1 MPSYAADFQGI
12 YGEVHTEKRK
22 QSLVNQWVKQSAL
35 PPEEVTP
42 EMLGE
47 KPTKETGLASDDIP
61 REQMPYYAAMT
72 DIDRGMV
79 RLPIRYVIFGLS
91 IIAFLLVALSI
102 LITILIMR

>member
-1 MPSYAADFQGI
+1 MKYIQRRSK
-12 YGEVHTEKRK
+12 ER
-22 QSLVNQWVKQSAL
+22 LVNQWVKQAGL

-42 EMLGE
+42 ELLGE
-47 KPTKETGLASDDIP
+47 QFTKETGLAGGGIP
-61 REQMPYYAAMT
+61 REQLPYYAAMT

-91 IIAFLLVALSI
+91 IIAFLLVTLSV